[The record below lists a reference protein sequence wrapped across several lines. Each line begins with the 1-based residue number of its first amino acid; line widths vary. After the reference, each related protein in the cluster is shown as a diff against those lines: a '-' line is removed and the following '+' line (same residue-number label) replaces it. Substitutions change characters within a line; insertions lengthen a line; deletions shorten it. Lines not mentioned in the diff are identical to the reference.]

1 MEPGQ
6 WIAAFR
12 EAHERF
18 RSGALTD
25 AERARYLAMREE
37 LATSL
42 VGAQGLM
49 VPAGQAARRHFRVAQ
64 VFAIEINNLYRSMTK
79 DISRAGFSCLVPA
92 TLKEGD
98 PFSFALTLKR
108 GEDPVT
114 GQGRV
119 VGVVKQQGN
128 SRVSFSIDTLSEAN
142 AERLEMALFDAVLAR
157 LK

>member
-12 EAHERF
+12 EGHERF
-18 RSGALTD
+18 RAGALSE
-25 AERARYLAMREE
+25 AERKRYLAMREE
-37 LATSL
+37 LANSL
-42 VGAQGLM
+42 VAAQGLM
-49 VPAGQAARRHFRVAQ
+49 VPAGQNARRHFRVAQ
-64 VFAIEINNLYRSMTK
+64 VFAVEVNNLYPAMTK

-92 TLKEGD
+92 TMRERD
-98 PFSFALTLKR
+98 PFSFALTVKR

-119 VGVVKQQGN
+119 VNVVKQQGN
-128 SRVSFSIDTLSEAN
+128 SRVSFSIDTMSEAN
-142 AERLEMALFDAVLAR
+142 AERLEMALFDAVLQR